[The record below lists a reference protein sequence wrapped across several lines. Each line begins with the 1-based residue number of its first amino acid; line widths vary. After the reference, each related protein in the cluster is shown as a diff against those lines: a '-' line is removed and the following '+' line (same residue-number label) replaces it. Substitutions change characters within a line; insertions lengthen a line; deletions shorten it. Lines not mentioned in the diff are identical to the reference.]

1 MRQAREMQ
9 THLPPP
15 PVNRP
20 SDEPSLP
27 ADAGRVVPLQRAAG
41 SATAEFQ
48 LVAGRTRLKRLHQS
62 GCLKLRFPRLPR
74 PEAEAIL
81 INTSGGLTGGDRI
94 DQTFA
99 VSDGASLTVATQ
111 ACERVYRA
119 AEGHAAVATR
129 IALGPEA
136 GFHWL
141 PQETILYD
149 GGAVRRALDLEAAE
163 SSRFLLCESVI
174 LGRERMG
181 ETVEAGLFRDRWRV
195 RVGGRLVFADD
206 LRLDGAIAERAAR
219 AASLAGNRAFA
230 TLVAQGA
237 GVERGLNDIRAIIGE
252 AGGASLV
259 GGLLVARIMA
269 PSGFLLRK
277 RLVPLL
283 SALANGPLP
292 LVWSL

>member
-1 MRQAREMQ
+1 MLQAQDMQ
-9 THLPPP
+9 THRPQTR
-15 PVNRP
+15 VNRP
-20 SDEPSLP
+20 PASPSLP
-27 ADAGRVVPLQRAAG
+27 AEAGRVVPMQRAAG

-48 LVAGRTRLKRLHQS
+48 VIEGRTRLKRLHQS

-94 DQTFA
+94 DQAFT
-99 VSDGASLTVATQ
+99 VSDCASLTVTTQ

-129 IALGPEA
+129 IAVGPEA
-136 GFHWL
+136 RFYWL
-141 PQETILYD
+141 PQETILFD
-149 GGAVRRALDLEAAE
+149 GGAVRRALELEATE

-181 ETVEAGLFRDRWRV
+181 ETVETGMFRDRWRV

-206 LRLDGAIAERAAR
+206 LLLDGAIGERAKR

-230 TLVAQGA
+230 TLVAQGP
-237 GVERGLNDIRAIIGE
+237 GVECGLNDIRAIIGE

-259 GGLLVARIMA
+259 DGLLVARIMA

>member
-1 MRQAREMQ
+1 MRQARDMQ

-20 SDEPSLP
+20 PDSPPLP
-27 ADAGRVVPLQRAAG
+27 AEAGRIVSMQRAAG
-41 SATAEFQ
+41 SATAEFR

-62 GCLKLRFPRLPR
+62 GCLKVRFPRLPR

-94 DQTFA
+94 DQAFTI
-99 VSDGASLTVATQ
+99 SEGASLTVTTQ

-119 AEGHAAVATR
+119 ADGHAGVATR
-129 IALGPEA
+129 IAIGPEA
-136 GFHWL
+136 SFAWL
-141 PQETILYD
+141 PQETILFD
-149 GGAVRRALDLEAAE
+149 GGAVRRALELEAAE

-181 ETVEAGLFRDRWRV
+181 ETVETGLFRDRWRL

-206 LRLDGAIAERAAR
+206 LRLDGAIAEATAR

-230 TLVAQGA
+230 TLIAQGPDT
-237 GVERGLNDIRAIIGE
+237 EQRLNEIRAIVGE
-252 AGGASLV
+252 AGGANLV
-259 GGLLVARIMA
+259 DGLLVTRLMA

>member
-1 MRQAREMQ
+1 MQ
-9 THLPPP
+9 PHLPQT

-20 SDEPSLP
+20 SASPSLP
-27 ADAGRVVPLQRAAG
+27 ADAGRVVPLQRAVG
-41 SATAEFQ
+41 SALAEFQ
-48 LVAGRTRLKRLHQS
+48 VVEGRTRLKRLHQS

-94 DQTFA
+94 DQAFA
-99 VSDGASLTVATQ
+99 VADGASLTVTTQ

-129 IALGPEA
+129 IAVGPEA
-136 GFHWL
+136 RFYWL
-141 PQETILYD
+141 PQETILFD
-149 GGAVRRALDLEAAE
+149 GGAVQRSLDLEAAE

-206 LRLDGAIAERAAR
+206 LRLDGAIAEATAR

-237 GVERGLNDIRAIIGE
+237 SAERGLNDIRAIIGE

-283 SALANGPLP
+283 SALTNGPLP

>member
-1 MRQAREMQ
+1 MQ
-9 THLPPP
+9 SRHPPT
-15 PVNRP
+15 VANRP
-20 SDEPSLP
+20 SAPPSQLP
-27 ADAGRVVPLQRAAG
+27 ESGCGVALQRAAG

-48 LVAGRTRLKRLHQS
+48 LGEGRTRLKRLHQS

-94 DQTFA
+94 AQDFA
-99 VSDGASLTVATQ
+99 VSDGASLTVTTQ

-129 IALGPEA
+129 IAVGPEA
-136 GFHWL
+136 NVHWL
-141 PQETILYD
+141 PQETILFD
-149 GGAVRRALDLEAAE
+149 GGAVRRTLNVEAAE

-181 ETVEAGLFRDRWRV
+181 ESVAAGLFRDRWRV
-195 RVGGRLVFADD
+195 RVDGRLAFADD
-206 LRLDGAIAERAAR
+206 LRLDGAVAKTTAQ
-219 AASLAGNRAFA
+219 AASLAGHRTFA
-230 TLVAQGA
+230 TVVAHGPEAEQRLDQA
-237 GVERGLNDIRAIIGE
+237 RAIVRDV
-252 AGGASLV
+252 GGASLV
-259 GGLLVARIMA
+259 GGLLVVRILA
-269 PSGFLLRK
+269 PSGLLLRK